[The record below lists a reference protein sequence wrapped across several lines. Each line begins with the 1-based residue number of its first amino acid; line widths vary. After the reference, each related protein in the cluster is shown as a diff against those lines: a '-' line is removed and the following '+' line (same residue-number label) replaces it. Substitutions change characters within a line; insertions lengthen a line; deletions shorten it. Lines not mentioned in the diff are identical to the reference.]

1 MAQRKILV
9 VEDEPALAMSYAR
22 IFEKRQAVVLTA
34 SDTDTAMSLF
44 RENPDIT
51 AVVLDGEVPG
61 SMSTAELAVEFRK
74 LSKCRLVAVVGD
86 LVKSHSLV
94 KLCDASCQK
103 PFYAVDVC
111 KLLGL
116 S

>member
-1 MAQRKILV
+1 MAQIKILV

-34 SDTDTAMSLF
+34 SDTDTAMALF
-44 RENPDIT
+44 RGNPDIT

-61 SMSTAELAVEFRK
+61 SMSTAELAAEFRK
-74 LSKCRLVAVVGD
+74 SSKCRLVAIVGSLD
-86 LVKSHSLV
+86 RSHELV

-103 PFYAVDVC
+103 PFYAADIC